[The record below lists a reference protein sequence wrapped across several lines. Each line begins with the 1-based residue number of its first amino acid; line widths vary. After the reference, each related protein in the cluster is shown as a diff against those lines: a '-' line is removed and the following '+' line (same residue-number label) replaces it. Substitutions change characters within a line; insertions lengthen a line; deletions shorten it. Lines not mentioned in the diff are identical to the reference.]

1 MRPSFALVS
10 SPFLLLLASSCV
22 ATTTRSVSDAD
33 LARVPQSRTT
43 VEDVERALALADL
56 GPLSV
61 PIPPPPTEL
70 RADHAEFWHAAAFA
84 WNPELRQMRRR
95 VRALRAAVGSAGE
108 PDAIMTQG
116 MMLDA
121 SDPEAE
127 LEFQAMFDLWGLFGL
142 GPASA
147 AKELARVQARNA
159 VAELEARVWSLRFEV
174 DRARVRL
181 AAAKALESA
190 MGALYGECSE
200 METRITVLARR
211 GWIGRGMAEGAFGAL
226 HMVEHRQE
234 MARAEAARMREEL
247 ALLCGLDA
255 AHPAFDAAQGGVI
268 DRFRADEVEWSE
280 PTTLQLLERLP
291 VLRAA
296 KLRLALAE
304 AELQR
309 MARERWPSLNV
320 GPRVVLM
327 DGDSILG
334 PMFGINVPF
343 PGALE
348 GAILAA
354 REERDAALEAL
365 EDEVLA
371 ARTRAERTR
380 RAYESMELLALE
392 HAPEMDMSMA
402 RMLLASQQEF
412 LANPERLERWSFAI
426 GERVTSLTSL
436 VNARADLVLAWF
448 DAEEARGVA
457 PEVQP

>member
-1 MRPSFALVS
+1 MRSLFTFAVS
-10 SPFLLLLASSCV
+10 PLLLVCSASCV

-33 LARVPQSRTT
+33 LARTPQARAT

-56 GPLSV
+56 GPLAV
-61 PIPPPPTEL
+61 PIPPHPTEL
-70 RADHAEFWHAAAFA
+70 RADQAEFWHAAAFA
-84 WNPELRQMRRR
+84 WNPELRQLRRQ

-121 SDPEAE
+121 NDPEAE
-127 LEFQAMFDLWGLFGL
+127 LEFQAMFDLWGLLGL
-142 GPASA
+142 GPARA
-147 AKELARVQARNA
+147 AKELARAQARSA
-159 VAELEARVWSLRFEV
+159 LGELEARVWSLRFEV

-190 MGALYGECSE
+190 LGALYGECSE
-200 METRITVLARR
+200 LETRITVLAQR
-211 GWIGRGMAEGAFGAL
+211 GWLGRGMTEGAWGAL

-234 MARAEAARMREEL
+234 MARSEATRMREEL

-255 AHPAFDAAQGGVI
+255 AHPAFDALQGGVI

-280 PTTLQLLERLP
+280 PTTVELINRLP
-291 VLRAA
+291 GLRAA

-320 GPRVVLM
+320 GPRLVLM
-327 DGDSILG
+327 DGDSIVG

-365 EDEVLA
+365 EDEVVA

-380 RAYESMELLALE
+380 LVYGSMELLALE
-392 HAPEMDMSMA
+392 HAPEMDRSMA
-402 RMLLASQQEF
+402 RMLLATQQEF
-412 LANPERLERWSFAI
+412 LADPERLERWTYAI
-426 GERVTSLTSL
+426 GERVTSLTAL

-448 DAEEARGVA
+448 DAQEARGVA